1 MRLGLERQGWLRPG
15 ALAWLRR
22 WRTAE
27 SSWVR
32 TLIFLHTV
40 RHHSAACAAADAP
53 SQAQIKTPA
62 FQTLSAQVRSDCV
75 LATKAR
81 AHEECTLWDTPR
93 RNSWL
98 PSIDVCGFCIG
109 LCGSSKRVPQ
119 NAVFPCFEPQSLAAA
134 KPPHSHSGKSSAKG
148 QRVPGCHFSFMDQVV
163 KSAGTDVTL
172 KWRGLCGHFFC

>member
-15 ALAWLRR
+15 ALALLRR
-22 WRTAE
+22 YRTAE
-27 SSWVR
+27 SSGVR

-40 RHHSAACAAADAP
+40 RSHSAACAAADAP
-53 SQAQIKTPA
+53 SQAQVNPPA
-62 FQTLSAQVRSDCV
+62 FQTMSAQVRSDCV

-81 AHEECTLWDTPR
+81 VHIDCTLWDAPK

-134 KPPHSHSGKSSAKG
+134 KPLHPPLWEIECKGSARPRMPLLFHG
-148 QRVPGCHFSFMDQVV
+148 PGCEICRD
-163 KSAGTDVTL
+163 G
-172 KWRGLCGHFFC
+172 RNP